1 LGRQQ
6 ERIADHATNIAEM
19 VVCLSEGKII
29 RHTDLEDRPPSLSG
43 GPGGTSG
50 MIVQQGA
57 NTRVPGDA
65 MTDVTGGGGEKR
77 QPPNAHLRNLT
88 AGEQIRVARSGSQ
101 QDRMALER
109 IYGKAVWE
117 ALLQNPGITV
127 GEVSRIA
134 QKGALPKS
142 LIELIVSNG
151 SWLANNAVRRGLLQN
166 HRLGRDLV
174 AKVLRAMPKHELKL
188 VEKQSIYSS
197 VVREMAKKISVG
209 GR

>member
-1 LGRQQ
+1 
-6 ERIADHATNIAEM
+6 M

-29 RHTDLEDRPPSLSG
+29 RHTDLEDRPPSRSG

-57 NTRVPGDA
+57 NTRVPGDD